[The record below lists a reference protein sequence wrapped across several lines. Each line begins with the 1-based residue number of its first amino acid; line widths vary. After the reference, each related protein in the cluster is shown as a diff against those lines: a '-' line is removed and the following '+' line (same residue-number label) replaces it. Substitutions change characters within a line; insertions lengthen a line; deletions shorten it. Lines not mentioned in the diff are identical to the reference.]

1 MKNFKSVLIVED
13 EKPTA
18 KVLEDKFRMEGFET
32 AIAEDGAEG
41 LRMSLENKPDL
52 IILDILMPK
61 MDGLEMMEELR
72 KDPWGSRVP
81 IIILTNL
88 NADDKVMSQIIKDQP
103 SYYLMKT
110 DWKLSD
116 VIERAKKVF
125 EMS

>member
-125 EMS
+125 EKS